1 MTEGAGGRSS
11 RDGQR
16 SEWRTAGGQR
26 KLTILLKWLIWREG
40 GIDMPRGRIL
50 IVDDNAQERKLDARS
65 DDSTPFLPLCRNR
78 RLALQ

>member
-1 MTEGAGGRSS
+1 
-11 RDGQR
+11 
-16 SEWRTAGGQR
+16 
-26 KLTILLKWLIWREG
+26 
-40 GIDMPRGRIL
+40 MPRGRIL